1 MKMDRNINPDG
12 CGKYAIVNL
21 RRLDAVCSTSGTF
34 DDRWTPAVMD
44 ALRTLEEVGA
54 LEWGI
59 VGKPDEFFL
68 LKLKDRHSRDA
79 LYAYA
84 NSVNSTDREFAA
96 EVLEMAARSGVN
108 SPWCK
113 EPD

>member
-1 MKMDRNINPDG
+1 MKMDRNVNPDG
-12 CGKYAIVNL
+12 CGKYAILNL
-21 RRLDAVCSTSGTF
+21 RKLDELCGTSGTF

-68 LKLKDRHSRDA
+68 LKLKDRHAQPA
-79 LYAYA
+79 LQAYA
-84 NSVNSTDREFAA
+84 DSIRDRDPEFAA
-96 EVLEMAARSGVN
+96 EVAEMATRAGDA